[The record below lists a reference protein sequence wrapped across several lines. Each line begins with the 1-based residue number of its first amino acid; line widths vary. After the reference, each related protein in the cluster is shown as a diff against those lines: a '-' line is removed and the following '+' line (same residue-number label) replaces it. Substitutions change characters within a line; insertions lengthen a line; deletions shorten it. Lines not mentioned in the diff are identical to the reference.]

1 MGEDWVGELKPPA
14 HHCCAPGSGQATAT
28 SRKQQHAHST
38 GSFPH
43 CDGIPCRGGRRPPE
57 RAPRHGTWS
66 PPTPL
71 PPPERINPP
80 QQPTRAA
87 CLLPAPSRLPKGLGI
102 PCLCFRSRSSLPPP
116 PTFSHS
122 VPMSSALKA
131 HPSVGADLLLLCCRV
146 LINHPSNL
154 IACSTRCH
162 PVLLPPP
169 PCILSSAPLP
179 RQRCSARLLDG
190 CGSCSAPWRCLS
202 WTSIPTESTHR
213 ISRAAVCIHPG
224 AAGCLQSFSSPTV
237 SQP

>member
-28 SRKQQHAHST
+28 SRKQQHTHST

-43 CDGIPCRGGRRPPE
+43 CDGIPCHGGRRPPE

-146 LINHPSNL
+146 LINHPKQSYRL
-154 IACSTRCH
+154 LHA
-162 PVLLPPP
+162 LPPRAAP
-169 PCILSSAPLP
+169 TSSLHSLL
-179 RQRCSARLLDG
+179 CSSPTSALFSTSG

-202 WTSIPTESTHR
+202 WTRVPSESTHR

>member
-28 SRKQQHAHST
+28 SRKQQHTHST

-43 CDGIPCRGGRRPPE
+43 CDGIPCHGGRRPPE

-102 PCLCFRSRSSLPPP
+102 PCLCFTSRSSL
-116 PTFSHS
+116 
-122 VPMSSALKA
+122 
-131 HPSVGADLLLLCCRV
+131 
-146 LINHPSNL
+146 
-154 IACSTRCH
+154 
-162 PVLLPPP
+162 LPPP
-169 PCILSSAPLP
+169 HIQPFGTDVLCPQSPSISWSRSAALLSRADKPPQAILSPAP
-179 RQRCSARLLDG
+179 
-190 CGSCSAPWRCLS
+190 
-202 WTSIPTESTHR
+202 
-213 ISRAAVCIHPG
+213 RAATPCCSHLLP
-224 AAGCLQSFSSPTV
+224 AFSPLLLSHV
-237 SQP
+237 SVVQHIWLWVVLCSVALPVLDTRPIRVNAPHL